1 MKDLRFSV
9 FDDEFKLIKKRRN
22 NIIVTEKKSICF
34 FKGFLLQNKK
44 TFVHKR
50 EK

>member
-9 FDDEFKLIKKRRN
+9 FDDEFKKGRN
-22 NIIVTEKKSICF
+22 NIIATEKKSICF
-34 FKGFLLQNKK
+34 SKGFLLQNKK
-44 TFVHKR
+44 TFVYKR